1 MKEQIYIKHLENSF
15 LLAEKRISKINDEI
29 INMDGMSGEKTRHLY
44 NNLLNIEDARYLE
57 IGTWKGSTTCS
68 AMFGNCAN
76 VLCIDNWSEFG
87 GPKDVFLS
95 NFEKYKGNNISN
107 YIEEDC
113 FKINLNQLN
122 NYNIFMY
129 DGEHSYESHFKAL
142 TYYYDV
148 LDDIFIYIVDDWNWE
163 PVRNATN
170 KSFEHLNLNIL
181 WEKQIKLNDN
191 NQTTHEKSTWWNGI
205 AVFLLKKN

>member
-1 MKEQIYIKHLENSF
+1 MIEQNYINHLENSF
-15 LLAEKRISKINDEI
+15 SLAENRVSKINDEI
-29 INMDGMSGEKTRHLY
+29 INMEGMSGEKTRHLY

-57 IGTWKGSTTCS
+57 IGTWKGSSVCS
-68 AMFGNCAN
+68 AMYGNSAN

-87 GPKDVFLS
+87 GPKDIFLS
-95 NFEKYKGNNISN
+95 NYEKYKGANISN

-122 NYNIFMY
+122 KYNIYMY
-129 DGEHSYESHFKAL
+129 DGEHSYDSHFKAL

-170 KSFEHLNLNIL
+170 NSIEQLNLTIL
-181 WEKQIKLNDN
+181 WEKQIKLNNDN
-191 NQTTHEKSTWWNGI
+191 LTTHEKSTWWNGV

>member
-1 MKEQIYIKHLENSF
+1 MKEQTYINHLENSF

-44 NNLLNIEDARYLE
+44 NNLLNIEEARYLE

-68 AMFGNCAN
+68 AMFGNSAN

-122 NYNIFMY
+122 KYNIFMY
-129 DGEHSYESHFKAL
+129 DGEHSYDSHFKAL
-142 TYYYDV
+142 MYYYNV

-163 PVRNATN
+163 QVRNATN

-181 WEKQIKLNDN
+181 WKKEIKLNDN

-205 AVFLLKKN
+205 AVFLIKKN